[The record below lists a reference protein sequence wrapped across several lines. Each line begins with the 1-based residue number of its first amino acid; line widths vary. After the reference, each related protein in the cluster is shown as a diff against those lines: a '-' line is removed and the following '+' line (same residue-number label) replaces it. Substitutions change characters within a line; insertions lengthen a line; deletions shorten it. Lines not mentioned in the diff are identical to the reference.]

1 MRSQAD
7 AEPHRSGFAR
17 LDRWWGVVFAA
28 FTALFACVAV
38 TLALNKPFWHDEIYT
53 ILFAD
58 LPSLG
63 TMWRAAHDGID
74 LAPPFNAMLTHGVH
88 ALTGVGPL
96 STRLPAL
103 VGYWTMSLVVFDLV
117 RRRSHVV
124 AAVSAAILP
133 CLTEAFRYAI
143 EARGYGAMLGLFALA
158 VWAWSEAARDRNR
171 ALMLPLLALALA
183 AGLWNQ
189 YFAVLALVPIGIGE
203 ALRLFRRRAVDWRVS
218 AAIGAGVAGA
228 WPLRGLM
235 RVAASHASTYW
246 RHARVSD
253 IGPTFLFLFEPLLTT
268 PVIVA
273 SALALLF
280 VVASAIQRQRA
291 AVQADYSH
299 LPAYEVGAGLG
310 ALAVPAAAV
319 LLGVYGAGAFAPR
332 YALAG
337 VMGMSVVLPLAIARA
352 GSRRGAADMLLAT
365 ALVAT
370 FCGSAYR
377 ALVTERQS
385 YRDPMDAR
393 PLLVEQLRQG
403 ETVVVSGPTE
413 YLQLWYYAP
422 VELRSQLVYLA
433 DPIAALHG
441 LGSDTVDRNYL
452 ALRRSSSV
460 PVFEYD
466 HFMASHRSFQV
477 YEVGRGWLLERL
489 KASGAAFDEIGRE
502 ADGPLYRVRMPPP
515 SSGRGSAPSRCAPP
529 RRPSS
534 RC

>member
-1 MRSQAD
+1 
-7 AEPHRSGFAR
+7 
-17 LDRWWGVVFAA
+17 
-28 FTALFACVAV
+28 
-38 TLALNKPFWHDEIYT
+38 
-53 ILFAD
+53 
-58 LPSLG
+58 
-63 TMWRAAHDGID
+63 
-74 LAPPFNAMLTHGVH
+74 
-88 ALTGVGPL
+88 
-96 STRLPAL
+96 
-103 VGYWTMSLVVFDLV
+103 
-117 RRRSHVV
+117 
-124 AAVSAAILP
+124 
-133 CLTEAFRYAI
+133 
-143 EARGYGAMLGLFALA
+143 
-158 VWAWSEAARDRNR
+158 
-171 ALMLPLLALALA
+171 
-183 AGLWNQ
+183 
-189 YFAVLALVPIGIGE
+189 
-203 ALRLFRRRAVDWRVS
+203 
-218 AAIGAGVAGA
+218 
-228 WPLRGLM
+228 
-235 RVAASHASTYW
+235 
-246 RHARVSD
+246 
-253 IGPTFLFLFEPLLTT
+253 
-268 PVIVA
+268 
-273 SALALLF
+273 
-280 VVASAIQRQRA
+280 
-291 AVQADYSH
+291 
-299 LPAYEVGAGLG
+299 
-310 ALAVPAAAV
+310 
-319 LLGVYGAGAFAPR
+319 
-332 YALAG
+332 
-337 VMGMSVVLPLAIARA
+337 
-352 GSRRGAADMLLAT
+352 MLLAT

-502 ADGPLYRVRMPPP
+502 ADGPLYRVRMPPS
-515 SSGRGSAPSRCAPP
+515 SSGPGSAPSRCAPP

>member
-183 AGLWNQ
+183 AACGT
-189 YFAVLALVPIGIGE
+189 
-203 ALRLFRRRAVDWRVS
+203 
-218 AAIGAGVAGA
+218 
-228 WPLRGLM
+228 
-235 RVAASHASTYW
+235 ST
-246 RHARVSD
+246 S
-253 IGPTFLFLFEPLLTT
+253 
-268 PVIVA
+268 
-273 SALALLF
+273 
-280 VVASAIQRQRA
+280 
-291 AVQADYSH
+291 
-299 LPAYEVGAGLG
+299 
-310 ALAVPAAAV
+310 
-319 LLGVYGAGAFAPR
+319 
-332 YALAG
+332 
-337 VMGMSVVLPLAIARA
+337 
-352 GSRRGAADMLLAT
+352 
-365 ALVAT
+365 
-370 FCGSAYR
+370 
-377 ALVTERQS
+377 
-385 YRDPMDAR
+385 
-393 PLLVEQLRQG
+393 
-403 ETVVVSGPTE
+403 
-413 YLQLWYYAP
+413 
-422 VELRSQLVYLA
+422 
-433 DPIAALHG
+433 
-441 LGSDTVDRNYL
+441 
-452 ALRRSSSV
+452 
-460 PVFEYD
+460 
-466 HFMASHRSFQV
+466 
-477 YEVGRGWLLERL
+477 
-489 KASGAAFDEIGRE
+489 
-502 ADGPLYRVRMPPP
+502 
-515 SSGRGSAPSRCAPP
+515 
-529 RRPSS
+529 PSS
-534 RC
+534 RLCRSALEKRCGCFAGAPSTGASRPRSAQASRAHGRCAASCEWRPATPQHIGVTPGSATSDPRSCSCSSHC

>member
-1 MRSQAD
+1 
-7 AEPHRSGFAR
+7 
-17 LDRWWGVVFAA
+17 
-28 FTALFACVAV
+28 
-38 TLALNKPFWHDEIYT
+38 
-53 ILFAD
+53 
-58 LPSLG
+58 
-63 TMWRAAHDGID
+63 
-74 LAPPFNAMLTHGVH
+74 
-88 ALTGVGPL
+88 
-96 STRLPAL
+96 
-103 VGYWTMSLVVFDLV
+103 
-117 RRRSHVV
+117 
-124 AAVSAAILP
+124 
-133 CLTEAFRYAI
+133 
-143 EARGYGAMLGLFALA
+143 
-158 VWAWSEAARDRNR
+158 
-171 ALMLPLLALALA
+171 
-183 AGLWNQ
+183 
-189 YFAVLALVPIGIGE
+189 
-203 ALRLFRRRAVDWRVS
+203 
-218 AAIGAGVAGA
+218 
-228 WPLRGLM
+228 M

-273 SALALLF
+273 IALALLF

-291 AVQADYSH
+291 AVHADYSH

-370 FCGSAYR
+370 FLRICLSRARHGAAVIPGSDGR
-377 ALVTERQS
+377 AAAARRAASARRDRGRER
-385 YRDPMDAR
+385 
-393 PLLVEQLRQG
+393 
-403 ETVVVSGPTE
+403 PTE

-477 YEVGRGWLLERL
+477 YEVGRGWLLER
-489 KASGAAFDEIGRE
+489 
-502 ADGPLYRVRMPPP
+502 
-515 SSGRGSAPSRCAPP
+515 
-529 RRPSS
+529 
-534 RC
+534 